1 MVDETQVMKDWQ
13 HGYELDYL
21 KGIEASFGD
30 YNKVVLSPFAE
41 MKKNRVAERLHKG
54 DMQIIKRDDVEVAW
68 IPTTVARTNTPVK
81 MFGKVVIG
89 NKRKGERVIENP
101 VGDEDILKYTINSYL
116 ENIWMIVNAE
126 YELGNKIALDCG
138 FKQIGV
144 KINSFSD
151 ILNVYV
157 RGDIDYVKDI
167 GLNKLSLVKIQ
178 DVDESIVERIAEKID
193 KVPELFANHY
203 SNYNKG
209 KSWSAISLQGF
220 SPEVTMIEKPA
231 EMNKKWKAEHKDV
244 DFHIQKTEMYSYF
257 KEEVEEI
264 IEKYLGGAKTER
276 IRFMRLEPNQGEL
289 DRHTDQTDKEVGV
302 EDGDVMRLHIPIK
315 TNPDV
320 LFNVWDTH
328 NERLNRNMTKSTLW
342 YLDMRKPHR
351 ALNGGTEERIHFVVD
366 VIVNE
371 NIRNKLNGLAD

>member
-1 MVDETQVMKDWQ
+1 MTDMKPWQ

-21 KGIEASFGD
+21 KGIESSFGD

-54 DMQIIKRDDVEVAW
+54 EIQIIKSGDVEVAW

-89 NKRKGERVIENP
+89 NKKKGERVIENP
-101 VGDEDILKYTINSYL
+101 VGDVVTLTNTINSYP
-116 ENIWMIVNAE
+116 ENCWMIVNAE
-126 YELGNKIALDCG
+126 YETGNKIAEICN
-138 FKQIGV
+138 FKHIGV

-157 RGDIDYVKDI
+157 RGDVDYIKDI
-167 GLNKLSLVKIQ
+167 GHNRLSLVQIQEVDSTIIDRINTKIKAQ
-178 DVDESIVERIAEKID
+178 EN
-193 KVPELFANHY
+193 LFANHY

-220 SPEVTMIEKPA
+220 SPDVQMIEKPA

-244 DFHIQKTEMYSYF
+244 DFHIQRTEMYDVF
-257 KEEVEEI
+257 KDEIEEI
-264 IEKYLGGAKTER
+264 LEKYIGAETER

-302 EDGDVMRLHIPIK
+302 EDGDIMRLHIPIK

-320 LFNVWDTH
+320 LFNVWDTT
-328 NERLNRNMTKSTLW
+328 NTRLNRNMGASTLW

-351 ALNGGTEERIHFVVD
+351 ALNGGTEERIHLVID

-371 NIRNKLNGLAD
+371 NIRSKLNGLSD